1 VKYAYLI
8 WRNLLRKKIRTG
20 FTLLSILVAFVLFG
34 YLSAIN
40 IAFSMGVDVAG
51 ADRLLTIHK
60 VSLIQMLPASYQ
72 GRLTA
77 VPGVVEVTHA
87 TWFGGKFQ
95 DRENRFPVMPVKP
108 EEYLSLYP
116 EFILPEDRARAWS
129 QNRIGAIVGR
139 STAERYEMEIGDR
152 VPIQGTIWRREDGSD
167 NREFVIEGIYEGAD
181 AETDETIFFF
191 QYDYFNEAR
200 AGGKDM
206 VGWYVVRIDDPD
218 NAAAIVERIDDTF
231 ANSPHETK
239 TSTEKAFVQG
249 FANQIGN
256 IGAILRWVLAAV
268 FFTILLVAGNAMAQS
283 VRERT
288 GELAVLKTLGFSN
301 LKVLTLV
308 LAESLVLAMLGG
320 GGGLLIAWALVR
332 GFGDPTAGFL
342 SVFVFPLRDVG
353 IGVVLVVLLGLA
365 TGLLPAL
372 RAMRLTIV
380 DALRRV

>member
-167 NREFVIEGIYEGAD
+167 NWEFVIEGIYEGAD

>member
-152 VPIQGTIWRREDGSD
+152 IPIQGTIWRREDGSD
-167 NREFVIEGIYEGAD
+167 NWEFVIEGIYEGAD

>member
-8 WRNLLRKKIRTG
+8 WRNLLRKKVRTG

-34 YLSAIN
+34 YLAAIN
-40 IAFSMGVDVAG
+40 VAFSMGVDVAG
-51 ADRLLTIHK
+51 TDRLMTIHK
-60 VSLIQMLPASYQ
+60 VSLIQLLPSSYE
-72 GRLTA
+72 GRLA
-77 VPGVVEVTHA
+77 AIPGVAEATHA
-87 TWFGGKFQ
+87 TWFGGKFR
-95 DRENRFPVMPVKP
+95 DRENLFPVFVVKP

-116 EFILPEDRARAWS
+116 ELVLSEDRMQAWRE
-129 QNRIGAIVGR
+129 NRIGAIVGR
-139 STAERYEMEIGDR
+139 KTAERYEMKLGDR

-167 NREFVIEGIYEGAD
+167 NWEFVIEGIYEGAEQ
-181 AETDETIFFF
+181 ETDETLFMFH
-191 QYDYFNEAR
+191 YDYFNEAR

-206 VGWYVVRIDDPD
+206 VGWYIVRIEDPD
-218 NAAAIVERIDDTF
+218 NAGEIVQRIDDAF
-231 ANSPHETK
+231 ANSPYETK
-239 TSTEKAFVQG
+239 TSTEKAWIQG
-249 FANQIGN
+249 FANQMGN

-301 LKVLTLV
+301 VKILSLV
-308 LAESLVLAMLGG
+308 LAESLLLAALGG
-320 GGGLLIAWALVR
+320 GAGLLIAWALVW
-332 GFGDPTAGFL
+332 GFGDPTGGFL
-342 SVFVFPLRDVG
+342 SVFLFPLRDIG

>member
-8 WRNLLRKKIRTG
+8 WRNLLRKKVRTG

-77 VPGVVEVTHA
+77 VPGVVEVSHA

-95 DRENRFPVMPVKP
+95 DRQNRFPVMPVKP

-116 EFILPEDRARAWS
+116 EFILPEDQQRAWS
-129 QNRIGAIVGR
+129 ENQIGAIVGR
-139 STAERYEMEIGDR
+139 VTAERYEMEIGDR
-152 VPIQGTIWRREDGSD
+152 IPIQGDIWRRADGSD
-167 NREFVIEGIYEGAD
+167 NWEFVIEGIYDGAD
-181 AETDETIFFF
+181 EETDETLFLF

-200 AGGKDM
+200 EVGKDM

-218 NAAAIVERIDDTF
+218 SAAEIVQRIDDTF
-231 ANSPHETK
+231 ANSPYETK
-239 TSTEKAFVQG
+239 TSTEKAVVQG
-249 FANQIGN
+249 FANQVGN

-308 LAESLVLAMLGG
+308 LAESLLLAMLGG

>member
-1 VKYAYLI
+1 
-8 WRNLLRKKIRTG
+8 
-20 FTLLSILVAFVLFG
+20 
-34 YLSAIN
+34 
-40 IAFSMGVDVAG
+40 
-51 ADRLLTIHK
+51 LLTIHK
-60 VSLIQMLPASYQ
+60 VSLIQMLPASYR

-95 DRENRFPVMPVKP
+95 DRENRFPVFPVKP

-116 EFILPEDRARAWS
+116 EFILPEDHARAWNE
-129 QNRIGAIVGR
+129 NRIGAIVGR
-139 STAERYEMEIGDR
+139 ATAERYEMEIGDR
-152 VPIQGTIWRREDGSD
+152 VPIQGTIWRRADGSD
-167 NREFVIEGIYEGAD
+167 NWEFVIEGIYEGAD
-181 AETDETIFFF
+181 EETDLTLFLF

-200 AGGKDM
+200 ERGKDL
-206 VGWYVVRIDDPD
+206 VGWYVVRIDNPD
-218 NAAAIVERIDDTF
+218 NAAEIVQRIDDTF

-239 TSTEKAFVQG
+239 TSTEKAFIQG
-249 FANQIGN
+249 FANQVGN
-256 IGAILRWVLAAV
+256 IGAILRWVLGAV

-301 LKVLTLV
+301 VKVLALV
-308 LAESLVLAMLGG
+308 LAESLLLAVMGG
-320 GGGLLIAWALVR
+320 GLGLLIAWILVR
-332 GFGDPTAGFL
+332 GFGDPTGGFL
-342 SVFVFPLRDVG
+342 SVFIFPVRDVG
-353 IGVVLVVLLGLA
+353 VGVVLVVLLGLA